1 VGAIRRFDLRSR
13 RTNVLCCAALCAFAH
28 GNCGFKALV
37 YAVGSNP
44 PYARPAC
51 GLPPPINSHDIGKRR
66 ATAEEDGHDR
76 FAVVLAASPSV
87 SSPLAASSIDDL

>member
-66 ATAEEDGHDR
+66 ATADEDGHNR
-76 FAVVLAASPSV
+76 FAVSFEPTGREF
-87 SSPLAASSIDDL
+87 DR